1 MFLLK
6 SLNWILVKNW
16 ARVLNWQLA
25 MNRTANANT
34 QNKGTITG
42 KLHGLLALNT
52 WSSFDTKPCKLS
64 WRKRFLIDQRV
75 EDLLKRNT
83 PWKLCIG
90 LRIIV
95 NNCRYDF
102 SYLVFVMF
110 YAIDI
115 FTKESSLNNFK
126 KMQNWIEV
134 SFRAYPVPRITK
146 HKRGSSRSC
155 WKYRKARHL
164 QNLYFSYK

>member
-52 WSSFDTKPCKLS
+52 WSSFDTKPCKWS
-64 WRKRFLIDQRV
+64 WRKRFLIDRWNQRV

-115 FTKESSLNNFK
+115 FTKESSLKQLQENAK
-126 KMQNWIEV
+126 LDR
-134 SFRAYPVPRITK
+134 SFIQSIPSAK
-146 HKRGSSRSC
+146 DHKTQER
-155 WKYRKARHL
+155 
-164 QNLYFSYK
+164 